1 MMKMRLKKCVE
12 EGNIE
17 ELRKLL
23 EQSSNPEELVNKKF
37 RLNKVG
43 LYQKYHLKSL
53 FRVWCSILKHG
64 NSKEFR
70 SLLRTFCDLKLQ
82 GNVSQQEA
90 RIGKQILGGK
100 LGLMGDKDWLVN
112 LLCDR
117 LDAQILCLINK
128 TE

>member
-1 MMKMRLKKCVE
+1 MMKMGLKKYVE

-82 GNVSQQEA
+82 GNV
-90 RIGKQILGGK
+90 
-100 LGLMGDKDWLVN
+100 
-112 LLCDR
+112 
-117 LDAQILCLINK
+117 
-128 TE
+128 

>member
-1 MMKMRLKKCVE
+1 MMKMGLKKCVE

-53 FRVWCSILKHG
+53 FRV
-64 NSKEFR
+64 
-70 SLLRTFCDLKLQ
+70 
-82 GNVSQQEA
+82 
-90 RIGKQILGGK
+90 
-100 LGLMGDKDWLVN
+100 
-112 LLCDR
+112 
-117 LDAQILCLINK
+117 
-128 TE
+128 